1 VRKCSGFTLIEVVVT
16 LAIVALLVLAT
27 APLASDWVY
36 RSTTH
41 TALTQVT
48 LGFNVAKALA
58 LQNPNA
64 VAVPTAAAGMKI
76 TTDGTTT
83 TVYVCTGS
91 SAGTGC
97 TGTGCTAAALGAS
110 VKWCTTYSGLVTTS
124 LNALAATTTTSLTL
138 DFDNRGEPSAATAF
152 TFTRGNSSNNETVT
166 LY

>member
-16 LAIVALLVLAT
+16 LAIVAFLVLAT
-27 APLASDWVY
+27 APLASDWVS
-36 RSTTH
+36 RSMTH
-41 TALTQVT
+41 TGLTQVT
-48 LGFNVAKALA
+48 LGFNVAKAVA

-76 TTDGTTT
+76 ATDGTTT

-91 SAGTGC
+91 STGAGC
-97 TGTGCTAAALGAS
+97 TGTACAAATLGAN

-124 LNALAATTTTSLTL
+124 LNAVAATTTTSLTL
-138 DFDNRGEPSAATAF
+138 DFDNRGEPSALTAF

>member
-1 VRKCSGFTLIEVVVT
+1 VRKCSGFTLIELVVT
-16 LAIVALLVLAT
+16 VSIVAFLVLAA
-27 APLASDWVY
+27 APLASGWVY

-48 LGFNVAKALA
+48 EAFNVAKALA

-83 TVYVCTGS
+83 TVYICTGS
-91 SAGTGC
+91 S
-97 TGTGCTAAALGAS
+97 TGTGCAASGAS
-110 VKWCTTYSGLVTTS
+110 VQWSTTYSGLVTTS
-124 LNALAATTTTSLTL
+124 LNAVAATTTTPLTL
-138 DFDNRGEPSAATAF
+138 DFDNRGEPSALTAF
-152 TFTRGNSSNNETVT
+152 TFTRGDSSSNESVT

>member
-1 VRKCSGFTLIEVVVT
+1 LIEVVVT
-16 LAIVALLVLAT
+16 LGIVAFLVLAT
-27 APLASDWVY
+27 APLASDWVH
-36 RSTTH
+36 RSMTH

-64 VAVPTAAAGMKI
+64 VAVPTAAAGLKI
-76 TTDGTTT
+76 ATDGTTT

-91 SAGTGC
+91 STGTGC
-97 TGTGCTAAALGAS
+97 TGTGCTGTALGAT

-124 LNALAATTTTSLTL
+124 LNAVTATTATSLTL
-138 DFDNRGEPSAATAF
+138 DFDNRGEASASTAF
-152 TFTRGNSSNNETVT
+152 TFTRGNSSSNETVT